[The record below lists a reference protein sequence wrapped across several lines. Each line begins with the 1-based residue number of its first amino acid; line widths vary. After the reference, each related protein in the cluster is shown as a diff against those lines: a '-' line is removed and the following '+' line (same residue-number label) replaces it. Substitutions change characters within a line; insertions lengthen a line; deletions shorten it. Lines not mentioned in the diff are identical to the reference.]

1 MHSMLNPKP
10 TDDPHDFVVVAPNV
24 VRVAPA
30 DEELFNLLQE
40 AARRSSNPQ
49 TRTGSDFPAGAPV
62 PPVDTTFRPAA
73 VNDVKVP
80 GERRS
85 IGTSAVRS
93 FTALL
98 LAACIGVAAIAWQSS
113 GNVAKQ
119 IIAKWAPKF
128 ILTSLLPALGNP
140 GLPEQPSPPTV
151 QVSAAKAAPP
161 QPAPPAQA
169 AAEGVAP
176 AAAAPESAVLLESM
190 ARELASARQEID
202 QLKASQ
208 EQMSREMAKSS
219 QAKAYEAKASLAKAS
234 QIKASQTKASEQN
247 LRPRISA
254 LPPRSVAAPVR
265 RPMPP
270 SYPPPQAAAPVLPQA
285 PAPYVPRQPE
295 PPPQATAQPQAE
307 PELSPVP
314 RPPMPVLR

>member
-1 MHSMLNPKP
+1 MHSTLNPKS
-10 TDDPHDFVVVAPNV
+10 TDDPHDFVVVAPNA

-73 VNDVKVP
+73 VNNVQVP
-80 GERRS
+80 GERGS
-85 IGTSAVRS
+85 IGKSAVRA

-98 LAACIGVAAIAWQSS
+98 LAACLGLAAIAWQSS

-128 ILTSLLPALGNP
+128 ILTSLLPALENP

-161 QPAPPAQA
+161 QPAPLAQTA
-169 AAEGVAP
+169 PEGVAANAASAQLLHAMALDLATARQEIEQLKAKQMSRDIAKASKQNLRP
-176 AAAAPESAVLLESM
+176 KMSAPPPRSAAAPARKPMPPFPPRQAAAAPTL
-190 ARELASARQEID
+190 
-202 QLKASQ
+202 
-208 EQMSREMAKSS
+208 
-219 QAKAYEAKASLAKAS
+219 
-234 QIKASQTKASEQN
+234 
-247 LRPRISA
+247 
-254 LPPRSVAAPVR
+254 
-265 RPMPP
+265 
-270 SYPPPQAAAPVLPQA
+270 PQAAAPS
-285 PAPYVPRQPE
+285 VPRQPE
-295 PPPQATAQPQAE
+295 PQPQATAQPQAE
-307 PELSPVP
+307 PVP
-314 RPPMPVLR
+314 RPPMPVQ

>member
-1 MHSMLNPKP
+1 MHSTLNPKP
-10 TDDPHDFVVVAPNV
+10 TDDPHDFVVVAPNA

-128 ILTSLLPALGNP
+128 ILTSLLPALEKPELPAQPNP
-140 GLPEQPSPPTV
+140 TTV
-151 QVSAAKAAPP
+151 QAAAANTAPP
-161 QPAPPAQA
+161 QPAPPALTA
-169 AAEGVAP
+169 PEGVAP
-176 AAAAPESAVLLESM
+176 TTAALSPGMPQLLQSM
-190 ARELASARQEID
+190 ARDLATAGQEIE

-208 EQMSREMAKSS
+208 EQMSRDI
-219 QAKAYEAKASLAKAS
+219 AKAPV
-234 QIKASQTKASEQN
+234 QN
-247 LRPRISA
+247 LRPKISA
-254 LPPRSVAAPVR
+254 PPPRSAAAPAR
-265 RPMPP
+265 KPMPLF
-270 SYPPPQAAAPVLPQA
+270 PPPQSAAASTLPQAAAPSVPQ
-285 PAPYVPRQPE
+285 QPE
-295 PPPQATAQPQAE
+295 PQPQATAQPQAE
-307 PELSPVP
+307 PVP
-314 RPPMPVLR
+314 RPPMPVR